1 MEALQDDADA
11 KPEIMRHEN
20 PAQEA
25 AGNSDQDQIDRA
37 EPPDQRI
44 GEGKHAHFG
53 DNGNRPE
60 AADREF
66 VIAQPVPFH
75 RAEGIEHPVGCLAQ
89 AHGNNENDKAARH
102 QNPEGIEDI
111 GGALGRLQR
120 PVEVGIRRQQK
131 RNEKRNALGQRNEI
145 DKVIDG
151 DMEQQRPRPEI
162 SQQKAYGAPKPQAP
176 IIQPVVGAAINA
188 EALGQG
194 KNRRNADRGENC
206 AGQYWQK
213 SSSTAPTANSQML
226 KQG

>member
-1 MEALQDDADA
+1 MQALQDNAHA

-25 AGNSDQDQIDRA
+25 AGNSDQHQIDRA
-37 EPPDQRI
+37 EAPDERI

-53 DNGNRPE
+53 NNGNGPE
-60 AADREF
+60 ASDCEF
-66 VIAQPVPFH
+66 VITQPVPFH
-75 RAEGIEHPVGCLAQ
+75 RAEGIKHPMGGLAQ

-111 GGALGRLQR
+111 GGALGGLQR
-120 PVEVGIRRQQK
+120 PVEIGVRREQK
-131 RNEKRNALGQRNEI
+131 RNEKRNALGQCNEI
-145 DKVIDG
+145 DKVVDG
-151 DMEQQRPRPEI
+151 DIEQQRPRPEI

-176 IIQPVVGAAINA
+176 IIQPVVGAAINT

-194 KNRRNADRGENC
+194 KNRRNADGGENC

-213 SSSTAPTANSQML
+213 TTRQPQQQIA
-226 KQG
+226 KC